1 MNTNADLL
9 KELRI
14 DRKPAP
20 PPSRKGLWIAL
31 AVIAVVALLALAGWW
46 LLGRDQAIPV

>member
-9 KELRI
+9 NELRI
-14 DRKPAP
+14 DRSPGP

-31 AVIAVVALLALAGWW
+31 AAIALVALLALAGW
-46 LLGRDQAIPV
+46 

>member
-14 DRKPAP
+14 DRKAAP
-20 PPSRKGLWIAL
+20 PPSRKGLWVTLAILLAL
-31 AVIAVVALLALAGWW
+31 ALLALAGWW